1 MDLKKIENLELY
13 NRIKFRNPSQENLDL
28 FIFLVPEPN
37 FGTLPSGKCHYQQG
51 PTQLPNYK
59 QRWIKVF
66 VNTLHAVVVKEVADA
81 LTLQCYRL
89 QEFEKISDAPPLP
102 LLKMLHR

>member
-59 QRWIKVF
+59 QR
-66 VNTLHAVVVKEVADA
+66 
-81 LTLQCYRL
+81 
-89 QEFEKISDAPPLP
+89 
-102 LLKMLHR
+102 